1 LYLKI
6 AKHGWNSYLFTLH
19 FVFFLFYFFFLI
31 NIGNKSML
39 FIFLFKLTDEQKY
52 FTRNKGY
59 KTLNFWNKKVL
70 INPTRGETDFRA
82 DCKNLINYVRKVGY
96 FLKGSLFFF
105 GLWTAAVHDISLLE
119 VSKPLDSRPPV
130 TLI

>member
-1 LYLKI
+1 MSDDEI
-6 AKHGWNSYLFTLH
+6 AIYLH
-19 FVFFLFYFFFLI
+19 FILFFFYFTFSFFLI

-96 FLKGSLFFF
+96 FLKGSLFFWGTLNCRSARHIF
-105 GLWTAAVHDISLLE
+105 VGKKAKL
-119 VSKPLDSRPPV
+119 VSKPLDSRPH
-130 TLI
+130 